1 VSQGRYVILFDE
13 ISWIGSCDS
22 DFIAKLKNAWD
33 MEFKSNPQLIMVLC
47 GSVSLWIE
55 EHIIQSTAFVGRLS
69 LNLRFKELCLEEC
82 HEFLNEI
89 GFIKQPY
96 ERLKILAITGGIP
109 RYLEEIKPHKTAE
122 RNIIDLCFK
131 KSGILFNDFHHIVTD
146 IFGSKNTIYL
156 EVLRALALSSK
167 NSLEISHA
175 IKKPLGGNFSNILS
189 QLLLAGFIERDYH
202 WHIKTGQES
211 KLSRYRLSDNYIRF
225 YLKYIEPSQSK
236 IEKDMVSLSAIESL
250 AGFYSIM
257 GLQFENLMLS
267 NRLLLLEKMSLRPHD
282 VLYDNPYY
290 QKATSSQ
297 KGCQI
302 DYLIQLKTQ
311 VLYACEFKFSKDKVG
326 LKVIEEMRQK
336 IDKLCLPKRCAI
348 IPVLVC
354 VNGVSEEVLEQDYFY
369 HIIDIS
375 EILSD

>member
-1 VSQGRYVILFDE
+1 
-13 ISWIGSCDS
+13 
-22 DFIAKLKNAWD
+22 
-33 MEFKSNPQLIMVLC
+33 
-47 GSVSLWIE
+47 
-55 EHIIQSTAFVGRLS
+55 
-69 LNLRFKELCLEEC
+69 
-82 HEFLNEI
+82 
-89 GFIKQPY
+89 
-96 ERLKILAITGGIP
+96 
-109 RYLEEIKPHKTAE
+109 
-122 RNIIDLCFK
+122 
-131 KSGILFNDFHHIVTD
+131 
-146 IFGSKNTIYL
+146 
-156 EVLRALALSSK
+156 
-167 NSLEISHA
+167 
-175 IKKPLGGNFSNILS
+175 
-189 QLLLAGFIERDYH
+189 
-202 WHIKTGQES
+202 
-211 KLSRYRLSDNYIRF
+211 
-225 YLKYIEPSQSK
+225 
-236 IEKDMVSLSAIESL
+236 
-250 AGFYSIM
+250 
-257 GLQFENLMLS
+257 MLS